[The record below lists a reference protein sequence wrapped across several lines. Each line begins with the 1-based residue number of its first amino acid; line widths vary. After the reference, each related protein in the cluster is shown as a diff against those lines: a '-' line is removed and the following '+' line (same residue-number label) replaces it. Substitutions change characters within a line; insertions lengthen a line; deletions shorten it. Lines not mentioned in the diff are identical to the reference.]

1 MNKIYNLRNKISTL
15 APNSVASDTT
25 THTTDLD
32 GVTVI
37 KEEVNFIEE
46 CIEEMAMFSAEQF
59 HQILTAS
66 GGNIRGGSFTQ
77 CTARFRGQNAAKANN
92 DILI

>member
-15 APNSVASDTT
+15 VPNSVASDTT
-25 THTTDLD
+25 THTTDLE

-37 KEEVNFIEE
+37 KEINFIDE
-46 CIEEMAMFSAEQF
+46 CIEEMAMLSVEQF
-59 HQILTAS
+59 QQILVAM